1 MPRGVYKR
9 AKRKGSAR
17 RSPAHRKPA
26 HKGVAI
32 SHHLY
37 SAARR
42 LRGAVK
48 ARMAAGGAFR
58 NVELYAMLLVH
69 ELIGE
74 DE

>member
-9 AKRKGSAR
+9 AKRKHGPYKSAR
-17 RSPAHRKPA
+17 RSPAHKS
-26 HKGVAI
+26 VAI

-42 LRGAVK
+42 LRGAIK
-48 ARMAAGGAFR
+48 ARMAAGGQFR